1 MKYFSYNLER
11 ELGAYF
17 PLRAYLSLWS
27 SKFQTSGVLVGR
39 KNPGQYP
46 NMKLL
51 CMLAFPRP
59 REISAILKHMISCIF
74 ISMCLECYLT
84 LSRYHT
90 QINLAL
96 EIYYLIM
103 INAKDDVYTVCSLT
117 LANKILIQNCL
128 VTCCAVFEFI
138 QHFSTEKARIKE
150 IHAMNKYYMG
160 WFLTV
165 WYGYF
170 QINWGLFS
178 FPFLANPAL
187 TTENNNNNNNMFIS
201 HPLY

>member
-1 MKYFSYNLER
+1 
-11 ELGAYF
+11 
-17 PLRAYLSLWS
+17 
-27 SKFQTSGVLVGR
+27 
-39 KNPGQYP
+39 
-46 NMKLL
+46 
-51 CMLAFPRP
+51 MLAFPRP

-178 FPFLANPAL
+178 FPVLANPAL

-201 HPLY
+201 HPLYWISQLLTGNLRLPLSDVDLLFFPYSLSPPNFIIYWTVKMIMPL